1 MKKLDYIEVGGILYP
16 DLHVNVKELGY
27 FGTKKMEYMRMHHPD
42 EYVLLMAKGT
52 LFDYLEQIDIQA
64 NDMYG
69 RLVEQYKKQRNI
81 TEELKAQDQM
91 LWVQEMNNIKACV
104 NEVILDELIYE

>member
-1 MKKLDYIEVGGILYP
+1 MKKLDYIEVGGILYS

-27 FGTKKMEYMRMHHPD
+27 FGAKNMEYMKVYHSD

-52 LFDYLEQIDIQA
+52 LFDYLEQIDNQA
-64 NDMYG
+64 NDMYD

-91 LWVQEMNNIKACV
+91 LWVQEMNNIKVCV
-104 NEVILDELIYE
+104 NEVILNKLIYE

>member
-1 MKKLDYIEVGGILYP
+1 MKKIDYVEVGGILYP

-64 NDMYG
+64 SNMYD
-69 RLVEQYKKQRNI
+69 RLVRANTKNKEI
-81 TEELKAQDQM
+81 
-91 LWVQEMNNIKACV
+91 
-104 NEVILDELIYE
+104 

>member
-16 DLHVNVKELGY
+16 DLHVNVKELEY
-27 FGTKKMEYMRMHHPD
+27 FDMKKMKYMKIYHPD

-52 LFDYLEQIDIQA
+52 LFDYLEEIDIQA
-64 NDMYG
+64 NDMYD
-69 RLVEQYKKQRNI
+69 RLVDQYKKQRNI

-104 NEVILDELIYE
+104 NEIILNELIYE

>member
-1 MKKLDYIEVGGILYP
+1 MEVGGILYP

-27 FGTKKMEYMRMHHPD
+27 FGMKKMKYMRMYHLD

-52 LFDYLEQIDIQA
+52 LFEYIEEIDIQA
-64 NDMYG
+64 NDMYD

-91 LWVQEMNNIKACV
+91 SWVQEMNNIKACV
-104 NEVILDELIYE
+104 NEIILNELIYE